1 MAEDEIERLL
11 REVSGTSSTPASQ
24 SGPKGSALSD
34 VARTGS
40 ATGRLA
46 FAAISGA
53 VVGAGGWLIGL
64 LLPFL
69 GAGSMGVGAALGAFV
84 TAIVI
89 GAPRWFS
96 S

>member
-11 REVSGTSSTPASQ
+11 REVSGTSSSPAHQ
-24 SGPKGSALSD
+24 QDQAAKAQSD

-40 ATGRLA
+40 TSGRLA

-53 VVGAGGWLIGL
+53 VIGAGGWFVGL

-69 GAGSMGVGAALGAFV
+69 GAGSMGVGAALGAFA
-84 TAIVI
+84 TAMIT

-96 S
+96 R

>member
-11 REVSGTSSTPASQ
+11 REVSGTSSSPASQ
-24 SGPKGSALSD
+24 SSPKEKASSE
-34 VARTGS
+34 VAQTGS

-53 VVGAGGWLIGL
+53 IMGAGGWFIGL
-64 LLPFL
+64 MLPFL
-69 GAGSMGVGAALGAFV
+69 GAGSMGVGAALGAFITAMV
-84 TAIVI
+84 T

-96 S
+96 R